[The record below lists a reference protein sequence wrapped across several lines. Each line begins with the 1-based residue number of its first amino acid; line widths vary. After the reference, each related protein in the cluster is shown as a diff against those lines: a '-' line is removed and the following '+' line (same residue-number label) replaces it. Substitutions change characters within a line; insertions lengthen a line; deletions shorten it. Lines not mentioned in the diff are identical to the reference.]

1 MQGLAKAKHT
11 QASWKPG
18 EFMLCQAP
26 EFGESQEVCWQRHL
40 LDEEK
45 GIKISLGFFLVSDLI
60 K

>member
-45 GIKISLGFFLVSDLI
+45 EIKISLGFFF
-60 K
+60 